1 MQAYLN
7 VLFRSI
13 ITYFVL
19 LLFTRIMG
27 KKQLSQLTYFDYIVG
42 ITIGSIAAAASVD
55 RHIDVF
61 QSCFSIIVWSI
72 LTVLISIAV
81 LKSIKLRLWIDSEP
95 LVIID
100 KGKVIYKNIKKAK
113 YNIGDLLMQLRNKD
127 IFYITDVEIAI
138 LEPDGKLSVLK
149 KAEKTSVT
157 AEDMNIKKPKTGMMV
172 DIILDGNILSNH
184 LLQIKKDEKWVA
196 QQLKSKNIHN
206 IKDVVFAG
214 VQADG
219 QIYIVTKKIAK

>member
-7 VLFRSI
+7 ILFRSI

-61 QSCFSIIVWSI
+61 QSCLSIIVWSL

-100 KGKVIYKNIKKAK
+100 KGKVIYKNMKKAK

-127 IFYITDVEIAI
+127 IFYITDVEVAI

-157 AEDMNIKKPKTGMMV
+157 VEDMNIKKTKTGMMV

-184 LLQIKKDEKWVA
+184 LLQIKKDEKWVFE
-196 QQLKSKNIHN
+196 QLKSNDICN

-219 QIYIVTKKIAK
+219 QIYIVTKDY

>member
-1 MQAYLN
+1 VHVYLN
-7 VLFRSI
+7 ILFRSI

-55 RHIDVF
+55 KHIDVF

-72 LTVLISIAV
+72 LTVLISIAT
-81 LKSIKLRLWIDSEP
+81 LKSIKLRLWVDSEP
-95 LVIID
+95 LVIIN
-100 KGKVIYKNIKKAK
+100 KGKVIYKNMKRAK

-127 IFYITDVEIAI
+127 VFYITDVEMAV

-157 AEDMNIKKPKTGMMV
+157 IEDMNIKKPKTGMMV
-172 DIILDGNILSNH
+172 EFILDGNLLSNH
-184 LLQIKKDEKWVA
+184 LSQIKKDEKWVA
-196 QQLKSKNIHN
+196 SQLKSRNIYN

-219 QIYIVTKKIAK
+219 QIYIVTKND

>member
-1 MQAYLN
+1 MQVYLN

-19 LLFTRIMG
+19 LFFTRIMG

-61 QSCFSIIVWSI
+61 QSCFSIIVWSL
-72 LTVLISIAV
+72 LTVLISIAT

-100 KGKVIYKNIKKAK
+100 KGKVIYKNMKKAK

-127 IFYITDVEIAI
+127 IFYITDVEMAI

-157 AEDMNIKKPKTGMMV
+157 VEDMNIKKPKTGMMV
-172 DIILDGNILSNH
+172 EVILDGNILSKH
-184 LLQIKKDEKWVA
+184 LLQIKKDEKWVVS
-196 QQLKSKNIHN
+196 QLKSRNIYN

-219 QIYIVTKKIAK
+219 QIYVVTKND

>member
-1 MQAYLN
+1 MQDYLN
-7 VLFRSI
+7 VLFRSV

-19 LLFTRIMG
+19 LFFTRIMG

-42 ITIGSIAAAASVD
+42 ITVGSIAAAASVD
-55 RHIDVF
+55 KHIDVF

-72 LTVLISIAV
+72 LTVLISILT

-95 LVIID
+95 LLIID
-100 KGKVIYKNIKKAK
+100 KGKVIYKNMKKAK

-127 IFYITDVEIAI
+127 VFYITDVEIAV

-149 KAEKTSVT
+149 KAEKTSITV
-157 AEDMNIKKPKTGMMV
+157 EDMKIKKPKTGMMV
-172 DIILDGNILSNH
+172 DIILDGNILSEH
-184 LLQIKKDEKWVA
+184 LLQIKKDKRWVIE
-196 QQLKSKNIHN
+196 QLKSRNIYN

-219 QIYIVTKKIAK
+219 QIYVVTKTN

>member
-1 MQAYLN
+1 MQDYLN
-7 VLFRSI
+7 VLFRSV

-19 LLFTRIMG
+19 LFFTRIMG

-55 RHIDVF
+55 KHINVF

-72 LTVLISIAV
+72 LTVLISILT

-127 IFYITDVEIAI
+127 IFYIADVEIAV

-149 KAEKTSVT
+149 KAEKTPITV
-157 AEDMNIKKPKTGMMV
+157 EDMKIKKPKAGMMV
-172 DIILDGNILSNH
+172 DVILDGNILSEH
-184 LLQIKKDEKWVA
+184 LLQIKKDKRWVID
-196 QQLKSKNIHN
+196 QLESRNIYN

-219 QIYIVTKKIAK
+219 QIYIVTKND

>member
-7 VLFRSI
+7 ILFRSI

-19 LLFTRIMG
+19 LMFTRIMG

-42 ITIGSIAAAASVD
+42 ITIGSIASAASVD

-72 LTVLISIAV
+72 VTVLISIAV

-100 KGKVIYKNIKKAK
+100 KGKVIYKNMKKAN

-127 IFYITDVEIAI
+127 VFYITDVEVAI

-157 AEDMNIKKPKTGMMV
+157 VEDMNIKKPKTGMMV
-172 DIILDGNILSNH
+172 EITLNGTILSNH
-184 LLQIKKDEKWVA
+184 LLQIKKDEKWVFE
-196 QQLKSKNIHN
+196 QLKLKNICN
-206 IKDVVFAG
+206 IEDVVFAG

-219 QIYIVTKKIAK
+219 QIYIVTKK